1 MRSELR
7 LRGRRSEKERN
18 WNYYYCE
25 VGGCFIRE
33 GRMEEMKDVQVDIC

>member
-7 LRGRRSEKERN
+7 LRGRRSEKDRN
-18 WNYYYCE
+18 WNYYCE

-33 GRMEEMKDVQVDIC
+33 WTMKKKTKDVQVDI